1 MAEANVNDS
10 DQVKQA
16 ADLFCEIAN
25 SASSIE
31 RLCYTLSHADHD
43 DVDALNVTIDTVRT
57 LVARIGWLG
66 DLGSKK
72 LTGVASVNGDAE
84 QWMVNPAYVHGL
96 NSVEVA
102 HV

>member
-1 MAEANVNDS
+1 MADGNVNDS
-10 DQVKQA
+10 ENVKQA

-31 RLCYTLSHADHD
+31 RLCYTLGQADHD
-43 DVDALNVTIDTVRT
+43 DVAALNVTIDTMRT

-84 QWMVNPAYVHGL
+84 QWMVNPSYVHGL
-96 NSVEVA
+96 NTVGVA